1 MSNMPM
7 FSRRRLP
14 GRAAADVKCIRLQ
27 LLEAVMEAAKSS
39 LPNEFAAG
47 LRASGDTIYELTII
61 PGTKSNFHSA
71 NFNYHG
77 ILGDFSTVGTV
88 HSHPSGNR
96 MPSVPDLRLFSS
108 VGRLHIIVGY
118 PFGVTN
124 WTAYD
129 KKGQPFSLRVV

>member
-1 MSNMPM
+1 M
-7 FSRRRLP
+7 FSRRRIR
-14 GRAAADVKCIRLQ
+14 GRAAGEIRYIRMH
-27 LLEAVMEAAKSS
+27 LLEAVMEAAKAS

-47 LRASGDTIYELTII
+47 LRASGETITELTLI

-77 ILGDFSTVGTV
+77 ILGDFSTVGTI
-88 HSHPSGNR
+88 HSHPSGVR
-96 MPSVPDLRLFSS
+96 RPSVPDLRLFSA

-118 PFGVTN
+118 PFDLTS

-129 KKGQPFSLRVV
+129 KKGSVISIGVA

>member
-1 MSNMPM
+1 
-7 FSRRRLP
+7 
-14 GRAAADVKCIRLQ
+14 
-27 LLEAVMEAAKSS
+27 MEAARSS

-77 ILGDFSTVGTV
+77 ILGDFSTVGTI
-88 HSHPSGNR
+88 HSHPSGVR
-96 MPSVPDLRLFSS
+96 LPSVPDLRLFSA
-108 VGRLHIIVGY
+108 VGRVHIIVGY
-118 PFGVTN
+118 PFDVTS

-129 KKGQPFSLRVV
+129 KTGSAVSLTVI

>member
-1 MSNMPM
+1 MILLPF
-7 FSRRRLP
+7 FSRRRVG
-14 GRAAADVKCIRLQ
+14 GRASGEIRYIRLRVI
-27 LLEAVMEAAKSS
+27 EAVMEASKSS

-47 LRASGDTIYELTII
+47 LRASGDTITELTLI

-77 ILGDFSTVGTV
+77 ILGDFTTVGTI
-88 HSHPSGNR
+88 HSHPSGVLL
-96 MPSVPDLRLFSS
+96 PSGPDLRLFSS

-118 PFGVTN
+118 PFDVTC

-129 KKGQPFSLRVV
+129 KRGSNVMLGVV

>member
-1 MSNMPM
+1 MPV
-7 FSRRRLP
+7 FSRRRVG
-14 GRAAADVKCIRLQ
+14 GRAGIEIRCIRLQ
-27 LLEAVMEAAKSS
+27 VLEAVMEASKSS
-39 LPNEFAAG
+39 IPNEFAAG

-96 MPSVPDLRLFSS
+96 TPSVPDLRLFSS
-108 VGRLHIIVGY
+108 VGRVHIIVGY
-118 PFGVTN
+118 PFDVTS

-129 KKGQPFSLRVV
+129 KRGSQIALTVA